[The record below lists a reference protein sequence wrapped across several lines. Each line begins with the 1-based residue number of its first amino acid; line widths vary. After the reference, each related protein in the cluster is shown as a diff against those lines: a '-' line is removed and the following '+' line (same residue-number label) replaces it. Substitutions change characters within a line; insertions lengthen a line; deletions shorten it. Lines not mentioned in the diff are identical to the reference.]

1 MCCYRAGIV
10 AVRGIA
16 CCREQTLLVSETTPL
31 HVNIVHKRMTDA
43 RKAPV
48 SAPDQ
53 TMGLRQF
60 PQEAVVS
67 RPRGVSLDVFHQVT
81 GQAVVMYSNFLPLGS
96 ASSKDPPLPL
106 LPASGFT
113 APHLD

>member
-16 CCREQTLLVSETTPL
+16 CSREQTLLVSETTPL

-43 RKAPV
+43 RKAQV

-60 PQEAVVS
+60 PQEAEVS
-67 RPRGVSLDVFHQVT
+67 RPRGGSLAVFHQVT
-81 GQAVVMYSNFLPLGS
+81 AQAVALSSNFLQLGS
-96 ASSKDPPLPL
+96 ASRK
-106 LPASGFT
+106 
-113 APHLD
+113 